1 MFFALNMHQNS
12 FVAGAPL
19 PTSLGSSR
27 RSPYPLIETL
37 EEGSEVGYSDTDE
50 EPSINPGGSST
61 NSFPVT
67 SAIMQNDGRGQSAY
81 IIDFPNLGS
90 TYNGGWCTATE
101 TDETLITRP
110 SREVNVK

>member
-1 MFFALNMHQNS
+1 MLN
-12 FVAGAPL
+12 GA
-19 PTSLGSSR
+19 
-27 RSPYPLIETL
+27 
-37 EEGSEVGYSDTDE
+37 
-50 EPSINPGGSST
+50 
-61 NSFPVT
+61 
-67 SAIMQNDGRGQSAY
+67 A

>member
-1 MFFALNMHQNS
+1 MLQFLADIQIIDKAFSALTLLIGRQEGLPECKNRVVGCWHG
-12 FVAGAPL
+12 FLFGA
-19 PTSLGSSR
+19 S
-27 RSPYPLIETL
+27 
-37 EEGSEVGYSDTDE
+37 
-50 EPSINPGGSST
+50 
-61 NSFPVT
+61 
-67 SAIMQNDGRGQSAY
+67 

>member
-1 MFFALNMHQNS
+1 VREDPDSNIT
-12 FVAGAPL
+12 VD
-19 PTSLGSSR
+19 SS
-27 RSPYPLIETL
+27 SGHDSHCNI
-37 EEGSEVGYSDTDE
+37 
-50 EPSINPGGSST
+50 
-61 NSFPVT
+61 
-67 SAIMQNDGRGQSAY
+67 